1 MEANEGSKQWN
12 YGFITDLEWIKQ
24 YCHCTADFFDFQE
37 KLYELLANTRCI
49 LDGHFALTPE
59 IHSRY
64 FLRFSKMTHYL
75 AHVQVISSAVDRII
89 SVKGI
94 QYDAVF
100 SNNGP
105 ISSIA
110 YDIAK
115 KYKDE
120 EDEKSLFLTT
130 GNDINF
136 SGEQKKKFL
145 IILEELSEVSIRET
159 FEIIEKEENTVV
171 GVVVLFQKQGEDASI
186 FIPPE
191 IPLIV
196 MCNVDFP
203 DVWEKSRCELCPDEA
218 IPVNLMN

>member
-1 MEANEGSKQWN
+1 MEANEVSKQWN
-12 YGFITDLEWIKQ
+12 YGFVTDLEWIRQ
-24 YCHCTADFFDFQE
+24 YCHCTADFLDFQE
-37 KLYELLANTRCI
+37 KLYELLANTKCI
-49 LDGHFALTPE
+49 LDGHFEFTPD

-64 FLRFSKMTHYL
+64 FLRFSKITHYL
-75 AHVQVISSAVDRII
+75 VHIQVISNAVDRII
-89 SVKGI
+89 RAKGI
-94 QYDAVF
+94 QYNAVF
-100 SNNGP
+100 SNAGP

-115 KYKDE
+115 KDKDE

-130 GNDINF
+130 GNDIIF
-136 SGEQKKKFL
+136 SGEREKKVL

-171 GVVVLFQKQGEDASI
+171 GVVILFQKKSEDASV

-196 MCNVDFP
+196 MCNIDFP
-203 DVWEKSRCELCPDEA
+203 DVWEKSKCELCPDEA